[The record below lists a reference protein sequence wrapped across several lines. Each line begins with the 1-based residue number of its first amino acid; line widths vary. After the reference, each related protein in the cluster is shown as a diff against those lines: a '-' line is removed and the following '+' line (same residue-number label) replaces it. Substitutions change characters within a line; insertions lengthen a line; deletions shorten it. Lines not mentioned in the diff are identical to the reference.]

1 MGGYSLFST
10 SDEILEAVGEPP
22 LRDKNINILV
32 SLALAVLY
40 ALTIPTH
47 LPDADGPQFVVIG
60 ITGGIAHPPGY
71 PLYCSLLRTL
81 NLLFNDPETSF
92 AAFAYFSAILSGA
105 AAFTS
110 LDMLTRIGISTIAR
124 VTTVGIIFTSFSVWH
139 ISNNVEPFALNL
151 LLCALVFWFVASL
164 IYDAPKFPVPGMKT
178 ITALG
183 VLFGLGICNHHTQSL
198 LVPMTCYAIVKTATN
213 RKGLWVDSR
222 FFVGGMMIGLIPLL
236 YFFTADLD
244 APMVYG
250 LNRWRDQPFVAVFRH
265 LLRLDYGTFN
275 LVAYKDPISR
285 SVFLFQRLAESVMY
299 IGVPFSCLALWHAL
313 RIRHDP
319 KKNSHNNLQIFITC
333 SAINILPISI
343 FFILAKFE
351 HNNFSDA
358 ILSRFVA
365 LPALLLC
372 PLMAIGLELI
382 KDKARAPISW
392 SIATLLLC
400 GSLTINLGSSD
411 RRFQRLPEFTLKT
424 MLDLSKNG
432 FLLGDSDFMWAG
444 IPFMKVVRRTGTD
457 VRFIVQSHLRGKKSR
472 EAYFRKWQLPHEN
485 WKNVNDFF
493 EYAVKNGGLAFEF
506 PPVGNAIIK
515 RVYPLGP
522 IYITGKVSTPELA
535 ALFTMNKALYSEL
548 EKSNLLNKN
557 LLTSDWEL
565 YILQFYAQPWA
576 ILADSLRDTN
586 PDLALE
592 AEAFRHRYTST
603 REQINAKNSVKEK
616 P

>member
-1 MGGYSLFST
+1 MGGHSLFST
-10 SDEILEAVGEPP
+10 SDKIPEAVGEPP

-32 SLALAVLY
+32 SLALAFLY

-71 PLYCSLLRTL
+71 PLYCSLLRML
-81 NLLFNDPETSF
+81 NLLFKDPETSF

-105 AAFTS
+105 AAFTT
-110 LDMLTRIGISTIAR
+110 LDMLKRVGISAIGR

-151 LLCALVFWFVASL
+151 LLCALVFWLVAGL
-164 IYDAPKFPVPGMKT
+164 IYNSPKFPASGVQAV
-178 ITALG
+178 TALG
-183 VLFGLGICNHHTQSL
+183 VIFGLGICNHHTQSL
-198 LVPMTCYAIVKTATN
+198 LVPMTCYAIVKTSRH

-222 FFVGGMMIGLIPLL
+222 FFIGGMMIGLIPLL
-236 YFFTADLD
+236 YFLTADLD

-250 LNRWRDQPFVAVFRH
+250 LNRWRDQPFASVIRH

-275 LVAYKDPISR
+275 LVANKDPVSR
-285 SVFLFQRLAESVMY
+285 SVFLFQRLAESAMY
-299 IGVPFSCLALWHAL
+299 IGVPLSCLALWNTL
-313 RIRHDP
+313 RFKTDLP
-319 KKNSHNNLQIFITC
+319 KICDKQTFLVTC
-333 SAINILPISI
+333 SAINLVPITI

-351 HNNFSDA
+351 HSSFSDA

-372 PLMAIGLELI
+372 PLMAIGVDLV
-382 KDKARAPISW
+382 KDKARALIAW
-392 SIATLLLC
+392 SVAIALLC
-400 GSLTINLGSSD
+400 GSVAINLGSSD

-432 FLLGDSDFMWAG
+432 FLLGDSDFIWAG
-444 IPFMKVVRRTGTD
+444 VPFMQVVRRTGTD
-457 VRFIVQSHLRGKKSR
+457 VRFIVQSHLQDKKSR
-472 EAYFRKWQLPHEN
+472 ETYFRKWQLPYGS

-506 PPVGNAIIK
+506 PPGGNPIIK

-522 IYITGKVSTPELA
+522 IYVTSKVSTPELP
-535 ALFTMNKALYSEL
+535 ALFKMNKALYSEL
-548 EKSNLLNKN
+548 ETSNILNKN
-557 LLTSDWEL
+557 LLTSDWEF
-565 YILQFYAQPWA
+565 YILRQYAQPWA

-592 AEAFRHRYTST
+592 AEAFRQRYTST
-603 REQINAKNSVKEK
+603 REQTDVKNDHYTQ
-616 P
+616 